1 MKKTKPLQILPINA
15 EILKNPTNR
24 VTSFDEDLK
33 NLLKAM
39 YETMLSAKGIGL
51 SANQVGIDKCIFV
64 MELQNGERRNI
75 INPVLVGRSD
85 KFFYIEEGCLSLPG
99 AHIGVRTR
107 SESVT
112 VKYQDAD
119 GLEKIE
125 TFTEIDAVCV
135 QHEMEHL
142 AGESYL
148 KHLNRHDRR
157 KILKKYL

>member
-1 MKKTKPLQILPINA
+1 LADRI
-15 EILKNPTNR
+15 
-24 VTSFDEDLK
+24 S
-33 NLLKAM
+33 
-39 YETMLSAKGIGL
+39 
-51 SANQVGIDKCIFV
+51 
-64 MELQNGERRNI
+64 
-75 INPVLVGRSD
+75 
-85 KFFYIEEGCLSLPG
+85 FFYIEEGCLSLPG